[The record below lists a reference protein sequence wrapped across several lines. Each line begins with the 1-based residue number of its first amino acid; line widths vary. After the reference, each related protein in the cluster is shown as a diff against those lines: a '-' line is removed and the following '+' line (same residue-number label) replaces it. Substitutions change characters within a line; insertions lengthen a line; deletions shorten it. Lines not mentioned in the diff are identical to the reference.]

1 MGRRPRTIFPPRTA
15 ERRLWSPTSLD
26 TGVGGTTTADCET
39 YRRTTNLLRAGRAMF
54 AGILMFGV
62 TGRRRPVWGLM
73 LALLMM
79 IAVVSGPGCG
89 TV

>member
-1 MGRRPRTIFPPRTA
+1 
-15 ERRLWSPTSLD
+15 
-26 TGVGGTTTADCET
+26 
-39 YRRTTNLLRAGRAMF
+39 MF